1 MYKCL
6 VVSHVFQDFSSHKTA
21 SEFQMWNVFIL
32 GCFSCEKLH
41 AACSRV
47 PITRD
52 TVIQLESLSVIYKG
66 VKVSM

>member
-6 VVSHVFQDFSSHKTA
+6 VVSYVFQDFSSHKTA
-21 SEFQMWNVFIL
+21 SEFQAWNVFIL

-47 PITRD
+47 PSTRD
-52 TVIQLESLSVIYKG
+52 TAIQLESLSVIYKG